1 MFLPPFFFEKEELK
15 KTLTFQPPPPKK
27 KNHFQRWIS
36 DTENIKTLQQLHA
49 WVHAEHLC
57 YSTAKQELFGSFAAA
72 NKDIDP
78 KALASY

>member
-1 MFLPPFFFEKEELK
+1 MPSFSFFSDRPPTK
-15 KTLTFQPPPPKK
+15 KKKKK
-27 KNHFQRWIS
+27 KNLFFQRWIS
-36 DTENIKTLQQLHA
+36 DTKDITTLQQLHA

-72 NKDIDP
+72 NRDIDP